1 MKKIRVL
8 IADDK
13 EELLI
18 NMRKK
23 IEEDIFFE
31 VVGVA
36 RNGKE
41 ELDLIK
47 QLNPEVVIT
56 DVDMP
61 EYTGIEVVKII
72 QKQQGYNPEFYI
84 LTGNSSVRKECYKL
98 GISNLYIKPVN
109 MDNIIK
115 NIKNNIQ
122 NKSINNIEKPTLEN
136 KNSKLIERIYL
147 MLKKN
152 SR

>member
-1 MKKIRVL
+1 
-8 IADDK
+8 
-13 EELLI
+13 
-18 NMRKK
+18 
-23 IEEDIFFE
+23 
-31 VVGVA
+31 
-36 RNGKE
+36 
-41 ELDLIK
+41 
-47 QLNPEVVIT
+47 
-56 DVDMP
+56 
-61 EYTGIEVVKII
+61 
-72 QKQQGYNPEFYI
+72 
-84 LTGNSSVRKECYKL
+84 
-98 GISNLYIKPVN
+98 